1 MIRALALAA
10 SLALCAAAP
19 AGAATMDRVRKDG
32 IVRCGGVIRPG
43 LAFPAADQTWHG
55 LEVDMCQAVAVA
67 VLGADAKIEFHSYAL
82 DKDFARLA
90 SGADDLAF
98 LTGSEIHANNMF
110 AAVLPGPAIFYE
122 TTRLMVQADNPAHHV
137 ADLRNTRICAEPGT
151 GPERNLQEYMTRNAI
166 PFRQSMWQEL
176 EEMMDAF
183 SVGRCPAVA
192 GEETALAALRLGS
205 EADGHPARLLPEPL
219 AAAPVS
225 IATPAGDSAW
235 AAVAHWTAQ
244 TVLTAER
251 APRVQGP
258 RLPVPAPPLGLQ
270 PGWQDRVIE
279 AVGTYPE
286 IFARSLG
293 AGSPLDLPPGLNAR
307 WDQGGLFAPPAV
319 E

>member
-10 SLALCAAAP
+10 GVALCAAAP
-19 AGAATMDRVRKDG
+19 AGAATMDRVRGDG
-32 IVRCGGVIRPG
+32 VVRCGGVIRPG
-43 LAFPAADQTWHG
+43 LAFPAADQTWQG
-55 LEVDMCQAVAVA
+55 LEVDLCRAVAVA
-67 VLGADAKIEFHSYAL
+67 VLGANAKIEFHSYFT

-110 AAVLPGPAIFYE
+110 GAVLPGPAVFYE
-122 TTRLMVQADNPAHHV
+122 TTRLMVQEDNPARHV
-137 ADLRNTRICAEPGT
+137 ADLRDTRICAEPGT
-151 GPERNLQEYMTRNAI
+151 GPERNLQEYMARNAI
-166 PFRQSMWQEL
+166 PFRQSMWQEV

-183 SVGRCPAVA
+183 NVGRCPAVA
-192 GEETALAALRLGS
+192 GEETALAALRLDS
-205 EADGHPARLLPEPL
+205 EAEGHPARVLPEPL
-219 AAAPVS
+219 AAAPIS
-225 IATPAGDSAW
+225 IATPAGDPAW
-235 AAVAHWTAQ
+235 AAVAHWTVQ

-251 APRVQGP
+251 SPRVQGP

-286 IFARSLG
+286 AFNRSLG
-293 AGSPLDLPPGLNAR
+293 AGSPLELPPGLNAR
-307 WDQGGLFAPPAV
+307 WDGGGLFAPPAV